1 MLRYFSLLLLGAS
14 LIGLAPIFVRLSDMS
29 PSWVIVYRMFLSLPF
44 IAILSFYIYG
54 KSALTFRSKKNIFLC
69 MLAGIAFGMDL
80 VAWHRGILY
89 TSIANAT
96 ILVSTAPIFVL
107 ILSWIMFKESIS
119 RSSLAYFTLTY
130 IGVAGLIYFSSH
142 ERDNSMLGDLLS
154 LAAALCYACYL
165 LVLTRLGK
173 ENAITAIFFTS
184 LFCGLFALPF
194 AVYESTIWIPS
205 YQDFIELLA
214 LAILCQFGGQFLI
227 TYALP
232 RLSNS
237 RGGIGLSMQ
246 PITATIFGA
255 WIFSEY
261 LTLIQLIFVFI
272 ALSGIYLA
280 RRSVS
285 NKMN

>member
-1 MLRYFSLLLLGAS
+1 LLKYFSLLLLGAS

-44 IAILSFYIYG
+44 IAILSFYVYG
-54 KSALTFRSKKNIFLC
+54 KSALTFRSKKNISLC
-69 MLAGIAFGMDL
+69 MLAGVAFGLDL
-80 VAWHRGILY
+80 VAWHRGIHY

-96 ILVSTAPIFVL
+96 TLVSTAPVFVL
-107 ILSWIMFKESIS
+107 ILSWMIFKESIS
-119 RSSLAYFTLTY
+119 RSNLAYFTLTY
-130 IGVAGLIYFSSH
+130 IGIAGLIYFSSH
-142 ERDNSMLGDLLS
+142 EGDSSVLGDILS
-154 LAAALCYACYL
+154 LFAALCYACYL

-173 ENAITAIFFTS
+173 ENTFTVIFFTS
-184 LFCGLFALPF
+184 LFCGLFAFPF
-194 AVYESTIWIPS
+194 AIYESTTWIPT
-205 YQDFIELLA
+205 YQGFIELLA

-232 RLSNS
+232 KVSTS

-261 LTLIQLIFVFI
+261 LTLTQLFFVLI
-272 ALSGIYLA
+272 ALTGIYLA
-280 RRSVS
+280 RGSAS
-285 NKMN
+285 NKVG